1 MRNKN
6 QLALSYFQKFK
17 YFCCHILQFVQS
29 KMLKIYIFFF
39 DDVFKI
45 FLWRTLASCVELVSR
60 RSHKFSYYES
70 SRTTNEWQTLIGFHI
85 HAVVRYLIFFLF
97 FHFLFLSC
105 GCHGRSPVLGFLD
118 LPGFIKSF
126 IDSLILYLRVSFSP
140 DTTERECFFC
150 WWWIKLYI
158 SKIYNLYSAA

>member
-1 MRNKN
+1 MMP
-6 QLALSYFQKFK
+6 LKFFMGSTVAK
-17 YFCCHILQFVQS
+17 ACTV
-29 KMLKIYIFFF
+29 
-39 DDVFKI
+39 
-45 FLWRTLASCVELVSR
+45 ASCVVLVSR

-70 SRTTNEWQTLIGFHI
+70 SRTTNEWETRIGFDTRCCKVFH
-85 HAVVRYLIFFLF
+85 FF